1 MKTLEK
7 INQEQLKKVPKLKPG
22 DTVRVHAK
30 IIEGNKERIQIFE
43 GVVLRVK
50 GGGTNTSFIVRKIS
64 FSVGVERTFLLH
76 SPKISKIQVV
86 KRARVRRAYLT
97 YLRTLRGKKAKLREK
112 QFDALAV
119 NVEEEELRPEDLAP
133 PAPSEEEIDQGITE
147 IGKEALDVKE
157 GQSTEKIAESEIK
170 EGKTIPGTAETDES
184 QVPEI
189 EIEEGLALA
198 EKDIEKKETHE
209 GERAE
214 KKSEEKIQ

>member
-7 INQEQLKKVPKLKPG
+7 INQKQLKKVPELKPG

-64 FSVGVERTFLLH
+64 FGVGVERTFLLH

-119 NVEEEELRPEDLAP
+119 NVEEELKPEDLAP
-133 PAPSEEEIDQGITE
+133 PAPSEEEIDRGVTE
-147 IGKEALDVKE
+147 IGKEAPSVKE
-157 GQSTEKIAESEIK
+157 GQSAEKIAESEIK
-170 EGKTIPGTAETDES
+170 EGETRLGTAETDES
-184 QVPEI
+184 QAPEV

-214 KKSEEKIQ
+214 KKPEEKI